1 MKLKIISNRYKYARI
16 NAGYSQVDVVNIL
29 GFATKAALSRYERG
43 KCLPSNKILYALS
56 KLYSVSLDYL
66 VKEDNYMNHED
77 FVKET
82 MQLDQEA
89 INILKNIKN
98 SNQSLY
104 DLETYLLKLREE
116 CNHVNY

>member
-29 GFATKAALSRYERG
+29 GFPTKYERDLS
-43 KCLPSNKILYALS
+43 LPSNKILYSLS
-56 KLYSVSLDYL
+56 ELYNVSLDYL
-66 VKEDNYMNHED
+66 TKEDNYMNHED

-82 MQLDQEA
+82 MYLDQET
-89 INILKNIKN
+89 INILKSIKK

-104 DLETYLLKLREE
+104 DLETYSLKLREE
-116 CNHVNY
+116 CNHVDY